1 MTMPATPLLDIDDR
15 EDYAAESNDLLL
27 AAEARLAEWQQ
38 GDLCEAERAVAEE
51 IVEAMRRIHGLLQN
65 HRTRSMRV
73 SVAGAAPE
81 GIRPGHPSG
90 SLLER
95 ALRRRRLLP
104 FGQARPGPPAH
115 PPLRPR
121 RWWPILRRDRV
132 HGGPHES

>member
-1 MTMPATPLLDIDDR
+1 MKMPATPVARFRER
-15 EDYAAESNDLLL
+15 EDYVEESTQLLYAAER
-27 AAEARLAEWQQ
+27 RLSGCSQ
-38 GDLCEAERAVAEE
+38 GDLCEAERLLAAE
-51 IVEAMRRIHGLLQN
+51 IVEAMRRIHVLLQD

-73 SVAGAAPE
+73 NVAGAAPE

-90 SLLER
+90 LLER

-132 HGGPHES
+132 HGRPHES